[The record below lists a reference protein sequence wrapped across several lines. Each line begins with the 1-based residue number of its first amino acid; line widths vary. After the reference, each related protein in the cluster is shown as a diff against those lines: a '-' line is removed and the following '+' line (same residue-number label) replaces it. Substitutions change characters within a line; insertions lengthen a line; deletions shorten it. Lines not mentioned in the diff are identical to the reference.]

1 MFDGNPER
9 VPKPSRAGLRQAKP
23 GYAHATACDVIR
35 AAAIALLLIALP
47 ATAAGANK
55 PARSTTC
62 VEDDPVPTPPGYVG
76 WERSS
81 VVAWE
86 AVEAQGGIVPDIE
99 EDRAHFP
106 PAWLRYPSPMRSAE
120 LLADEAGKP
129 KGLYTKVAP
138 GDVTAGDIVVRV
150 TGAGACGKMAIVAG
164 RSDDQWV
171 VLDTESKDAPPPEAP
186 TTGKPAPPPQLPST
200 ASVFFDGARV
210 RPETSVYRLAVKKDS
225 TFGHVRELMR
235 DLDHLERTI
244 AERPP
249 LVTPNRRGAVDDLVH
264 KLIDEAWSLMVD
276 KPFEE
281 DGRALTGRALA
292 LAAALDWPGAA
303 EQAAAVLD
311 DVLTRKPSRADAAV
325 ARASVYLLAGAPD
338 KAVSLAEAA
347 TANPGAPPRV
357 RYVIGRGLLA
367 AGKKDAGLAAMKRYL
382 ADDPADPRATKL
394 VATGGREPALEPPP
408 KPTGELR
415 FSATPDRARL
425 HSATYGFD
433 LDWPLTWR
441 VVAQQADPGTGLIVE
456 FATGRA
462 LRDDYETE
470 RAAVSLVVHSPGAG
484 EAAALAKKGA
494 RNMFP
499 DAKLKALPPLM
510 PGSKREQFR
519 EKKSGSQRQGEVT
532 TVERKGAVYFLV
544 LNASTG
550 SYPKLKDEYA
560 SFVKSLS
567 PAK

>member
-1 MFDGNPER
+1 
-9 VPKPSRAGLRQAKP
+9 V
-23 GYAHATACDVIR
+23 TR
-35 AAAIALLLIALP
+35 AAAIAVLLSASAATAI
-47 ATAAGANK
+47 ATAA
-55 PARSTTC
+55 PPPRSTTC
-62 VEDDPVPTPPGYVG
+62 VEDDPVPTPPGYAG

-86 AVEAQGGIVPDIE
+86 AVEQQGGIVPDIE

-106 PAWLRYPSPMRSAE
+106 PAWLRYPSPLRSAD
-120 LLADEAGKP
+120 LLAEEARKP
-129 KGLYTKVAP
+129 KGLYTRVAANDIAT
-138 GDVTAGDIVVRV
+138 GDVVVRV
-150 TGAGACGKMAIVAG
+150 KGAGACGKMAVVAG

-171 VLDTESKDAPPPEAP
+171 VLDSEADKNAPPS
-186 TTGKPAPPPQLPST
+186 GKPAMGEAPPGQ
-200 ASVFFDGARV
+200 AAAAVFFDGARL
-210 RPETSVYRLAVKKDS
+210 RPETAVYRLAVKKDS
-225 TFGHVRELMR
+225 SLGHVRELTR

-264 KLIDEAWSLMVD
+264 KLIDEAWSLMLD

-303 EQAAAVLD
+303 EQAGAVLD
-311 DVLTRKPSRADAAV
+311 DVLKRKPSRADAAI
-325 ARASVYLLAGAPD
+325 ARASVFLLTGEPD

-347 TANPGAPPRV
+347 TASPDISPRV

-367 AGKKDAGLAAMKRYL
+367 AGKKEAGLAALKRYL
-382 ADDPADPRATKL
+382 EEDAFDPRATKL
-394 VATGGREPALEPPP
+394 VATGGREPALAPAP

-415 FSATPDRARL
+415 FSATPERGRMS
-425 HSATYGFD
+425 SATYGFS

-441 VVAQQADPGTGLIVE
+441 VVAQQSDPGTGLIVE

-470 RAAVSLVVHSPGAG
+470 RAGVSLVVHAAGA
-484 EAAALAKKGA
+484 EAAALARKGA

-499 DAKLKALPPLM
+499 DAKLKSLPPLL
-510 PGSKREQFR
+510 PGTKREQFR
-519 EKKSGSQRQGEVT
+519 ERKSGSQRQGEVT
-532 TVERKGAVYFLV
+532 TVERDGAVYFLV

-560 SFVKSLS
+560 TFVKSLS
-567 PAK
+567 REPAARR

>member
-1 MFDGNPER
+1 M
-9 VPKPSRAGLRQAKP
+9 SR
-23 GYAHATACDVIR
+23 T
-35 AAAIALLLIALP
+35 AAIAVLLLSLP
-47 ATAAGANK
+47 ATADAALRF
-55 PARSTTC
+55 RSTTC
-62 VEDDPVPTPPGYVG
+62 VEDDPVPTPPGYRG

-86 AVEAQGGIVPDIE
+86 AVEQQGGIVPDIE

-106 PAWLRYPSPMRSAE
+106 PAWMRYPSPLRSAD
-120 LLADEAGKP
+120 LLADEARKP
-129 KGLYTKVAP
+129 KGGLYTKVDP
-138 GDVTAGDIVVRV
+138 NDVAAGDIVVRIK
-150 TGAGACGKMAIVAG
+150 GAGACGKMAIVAG
-164 RSDDQWV
+164 KSEDQWV
-171 VLDTESKDAPPPEAP
+171 VLDTETKDAPPPEAP
-186 TTGKPAPPPQLPST
+186 TTGKQVAPPPLPST

-225 TFGHVRELMR
+225 SLGHVRELMR
-235 DLDHLERTI
+235 DLEHLERTI

-249 LVTPNRRGAVDDLVH
+249 LITPGRRGAVDELVH
-264 KLIDEAWSLMVD
+264 KLIDEAWSLMLD

-303 EQAAAVLD
+303 EQAGVVLD
-311 DVLTRKPSRADAAV
+311 DVLTRRSSRADAAI
-325 ARASVYLLAGAPD
+325 ARANLFLLAGEAD

-347 TANPGAPPRV
+347 TANPDVSPRV

-367 AGKKDAGLAAMKRYL
+367 AGKKDAGMAAMKKYL
-382 ADDPADPRATKL
+382 EDDPYDPRAAKL
-394 VATGGREPALEPPP
+394 LSTGGREPALAPPP

-415 FSATPDRARL
+415 FSATTERGRL
-425 HSATYGFD
+425 HSAAYGLN

-441 VVAQQADPGTGLIVE
+441 IVAAQSDAGTGLIVE
-456 FATGRA
+456 FATGRV
-462 LRDDYETE
+462 LREDYETE
-470 RAAVSLVVHSPGAG
+470 RGAVSLVVHSPGAG
-484 EAAALAKKGA
+484 EAAALARKGA

-499 DAKLKALPPLM
+499 DAKLKSLPPLM

-519 EKKSGSQRQGEVT
+519 ERKSGSQRQGEVT
-532 TVERKGAVYFLV
+532 TVERNGAVYFLV
-544 LNASTG
+544 LNASTA
-550 SYPKLKDEYA
+550 SYPKLKDEFA

>member
-1 MFDGNPER
+1 VRRTAGAAVLLAGLLGLSAPTIAA
-9 VPKPSRAGLRQAKP
+9 PSRP
-23 GYAHATACDVIR
+23 
-35 AAAIALLLIALP
+35 P
-47 ATAAGANK
+47 
-55 PARSTTC
+55 RSTTC
-62 VEDDPVPTPPGYVG
+62 VEDDPVPTPPGYNG

-120 LLADEAGKP
+120 LLAEEARKP
-129 KGLYTKVAP
+129 KGLYAKVDAA
-138 GDVTAGDIVVRV
+138 DVAAGDIVVRV
-150 TGAGACGKMAIVAG
+150 KGAGACGKMAVVAG
-164 RSDDQWV
+164 RSDDAWV
-171 VLDTESKDAPPPEAP
+171 VLDTESKGAAPPVL
-186 TTGKPAPPPQLPST
+186 PPPGAPVVPPSLPST
-200 ASVFFDGARV
+200 APVFFDGAKV
-210 RPETSVYRLAVKKDS
+210 RPETAVYRIAVKKDS
-225 TFGHVRELMR
+225 SLGHVRELTR
-235 DLDHLERTI
+235 DLEHLERTI

-249 LVTPNRRGAVDDLVH
+249 LVTPNRRGAVDELVH
-264 KLIDEAWSLMVD
+264 KLIDEAWSLMLD

-311 DVLTRKPSRADAAV
+311 DVLRRKSTRGDAAV
-325 ARASVYLLAGAPD
+325 ARASVLLLAGEPD

-347 TANPGAPPRV
+347 TASPDVPARV

-367 AGKKDAGLAAMKRYL
+367 AGKKDAGLAALKRYL
-382 ADDPADPRATKL
+382 EDDPFDPRATRL
-394 VATGGREPALEPPP
+394 MATGGREPALAPAPES
-408 KPTGELR
+408 TGQLR
-415 FSATPDRARL
+415 FSAVTPERTGL
-425 HSATYGFD
+425 VSSGYGFS

-441 VVAQQADPGTGLIVE
+441 VVAQQITPGAGLIVE

-462 LRDDYETE
+462 LRNDGETE
-470 RAAVSLVVHSPGAG
+470 RAAVSLVVHDPGGG
-484 EAAALAKKGA
+484 EAVALARKGA

-499 DAKLKALPPLM
+499 DAKLKTLPALL

-532 TVERKGAVYFLV
+532 SVERGGAAYFLV
-544 LNASTG
+544 LNASTE

-560 SFVKSLS
+560 SFVKSLTQQPS
-567 PAK
+567 MLKPSTLKPR

>member
-1 MFDGNPER
+1 VTR
-9 VPKPSRAGLRQAKP
+9 TAARAVLMLAI
-23 GYAHATACDVIR
+23 ATAPS
-35 AAAIALLLIALP
+35 AAA
-47 ATAAGANK
+47 AG
-55 PARSTTC
+55 PRRTTTC

-86 AVEAQGGIVPDIE
+86 AVEQQGGIVPDIE

-106 PAWLRYPSPMRSAE
+106 PAWMRYPSPMRSAD
-120 LLADEAGKP
+120 LLAEEARKP
-129 KGLYTKVAP
+129 KGLFTKVAP
-138 GDVTAGDIVVRV
+138 GDVATGDIVVRT

-164 RSDDQWV
+164 RADDSWV
-171 VLDTESKDAPPPEAP
+171 VLDTESKDAPPPSAPSAP
-186 TTGKPAPPPQLPST
+186 TTGKPAAAPTLPST

-225 TFGHVRELMR
+225 SLGHVRELMR
-235 DLDHLERTI
+235 DLEHLERTI

-249 LVTPNRRGAVDDLVH
+249 LVTPSRRGAVDDLVH
-264 KLIDEAWSLMVD
+264 KLIDEAWSLMLD

-292 LAAALDWPGAA
+292 LAAALDWPGATA
-303 EQAAAVLD
+303 QAAAVLD
-311 DVLTRKPSRADAAV
+311 DVIKRKPSRADAAV
-325 ARASVYLLAGAPD
+325 ARASVLLLEGEPD

-347 TANPGAPPRV
+347 TASPDISPRV
-357 RYVIGRGLLA
+357 RYVIGRGLIA

-382 ADDPADPRATKL
+382 EDDPNDPRAKQL
-394 VATGGREPALEPPP
+394 VATGGREPALAPPP
-408 KPTGELR
+408 KPMPDLR
-415 FSATPDRARL
+415 FSATPERGRL
-425 HSATYGFD
+425 HSVPYGFD

-441 VVAQQADPGTGLIVE
+441 IVAAQSEPGTGLIVE
-456 FATGRA
+456 FETGRI
-462 LRDDYETE
+462 LREDYEAE
-470 RAAVSLVVHSPGAG
+470 RGAVSLVVHNPGAG

-499 DAKLKALPPLM
+499 DAKLKTLPPLL

-532 TVERKGAVYFLV
+532 TIEKGGVVTFIV
-544 LNASTG
+544 LNASAA

-567 PAK
+567 RGK